1 MMTSVES
8 HRCNPRPRR
17 RIRILV
23 WLLFLPLIL
32 LASCEEEADRE
43 PSVAVGDIA
52 ISNENPFLNLLIQPI
67 PEKESYAENLEALR
81 VRVEAIEAEV
91 FKGVV
96 EAAKS
101 ADPVGELSQARADLG
116 EAVKLLQSKEGH
128 EPARCAAKL
137 RESIGAERQEIESK
151 VVTAKAGRSK
161 DNYLKILSGLEASME
176 KLDGIDK
183 DLAAVSSL
191 TERLEGE
198 LKEMMDV
205 YIDMKRFNGETE
217 AKAELL
223 ETLTEK
229 EKEWFPDRAG
239 VPGLPTTASAPT
251 PLEAHRAPMSGDA
264 LAVMEGT
271 RAGEVR
277 SFGGIEMVW
286 CPPGEFLMGSP
297 EDEADRNEDETQHR
311 VTLTRGFWMAK
322 KETTQGQWESL
333 TGENPSYFNGV
344 DLPGES
350 VSWEDVQGWLAGMN
364 QRNTLPSGWKWDL
377 PTEAQWEYA
386 CRAGTET
393 AYAGTLDTMAWYGN
407 NSGSKTNAVGTKKPN
422 AWGLYEMHGNVREWC
437 RDWYDDYDGGR
448 TDPTGPASG
457 SLRVARGGSWGNGA
471 AYCRSAYRLRLSPDY
486 RDSLLGFRPAAVP
499 VAR

>member
-1 MMTSVES
+1 MKTTVNA

-17 RIRILV
+17 RIRILG

-32 LASCEEEADRE
+32 LASCKEETDRE

-96 EAAKS
+96 AAAKS

-116 EAVKLLQSKEGH
+116 EAVKLLQSREGH
-128 EPARCAAKL
+128 EPGRCAEKL

-217 AKAELL
+217 AKTELL

-229 EKEWFPDRAG
+229 EKEWFPDKADELSPTEDSNINPDATKPSSGTNRRP
-239 VPGLPTTASAPT
+239 PGYPAS
-251 PLEAHRAPMSGDA
+251 G
-264 LAVMEGT
+264 
-271 RAGEVR
+271 AGETPKIASIRIHGWNEGLQAHPVYFY
-277 SFGGIEMVW
+277 S
-286 CPPGEFLMGSP
+286 GSSVIGDSQQREP
-297 EDEADRNEDETQHR
+297 VKAMAPIVKEAVEAGCRLEI
-311 VTLTRGFWMAK
+311 RGFSDASGNASRN
-322 KETTQGQWESL
+322 KEI
-333 TGENPSYFNGV
+333 
-344 DLPGES
+344 
-350 VSWEDVQGWLAGMN
+350 A
-364 QRNTLPSGWKWDL
+364 
-377 PTEAQWEYA
+377 EA
-386 CRAGTET
+386 RA
-393 AYAGTLDTMAWYGN
+393 
-407 NSGSKTNAVGTKKPN
+407 NAVGNELRKLGAAN
-422 AWGLYEMHGNVREWC
+422 SWSVSAEI
-437 RDWYDDYDGGR
+437 DAS
-448 TDPTGPASG
+448 ASG
-457 SLRVARGGSWGNGA
+457 ADRKGRRVEVSVA
-471 AYCRSAYRLRLSPDY
+471 AP
-486 RDSLLGFRPAAVP
+486 
-499 VAR
+499 

>member
-1 MMTSVES
+1 
-8 HRCNPRPRR
+8 
-17 RIRILV
+17 
-23 WLLFLPLIL
+23 L

-43 PSVAVGDIA
+43 PPVAVGDIA

-67 PEKESYAENLEALR
+67 PEKDSYAENLEALR
-81 VRVEAIEAEV
+81 VRVDAIETEV

-116 EAVKLLQSKEGH
+116 EAVKLLQSKDGH
-128 EPARCAAKL
+128 EPGRCAAKL
-137 RESIGAERQEIESK
+137 RESIGARRKELESK
-151 VVTAKAGRSK
+151 VVATGQTVK
-161 DNYLKILSGLEASME
+161 DRHMKKLNGIEVAME

-183 DLAAVSSL
+183 DLSALSSL
-191 TERLEGE
+191 TESLEGE
-198 LKEMMDV
+198 LKEIMELYVDTKSF
-205 YIDMKRFNGETE
+205 DGETA
-217 AKAELL
+217 AKTELL
-223 ETLTEK
+223 EILTEK
-229 EKEWFPDRAG
+229 EKEWFPDTAG
-239 VPGLPTTASAPT
+239 VPGLPTTASAPA

-271 RAGEVR
+271 CAGEVR

-297 EDEADRNEDETQHR
+297 EDEADRNDDETQHR

-344 DLPGES
+344 DLPGET

-393 AYAGTLDTMAWYGN
+393 AYAGTLDTMAWCGY
-407 NSGSKTNAVGTKKPN
+407 NSGSATNAVGTKKPN
-422 AWGLYEMHGNVREWC
+422 AWGLYDMHGNVWEWC
-437 RDWYDDYDGGR
+437 ADFYGDYGGGAA
-448 TDPTGPASG
+448 TDPTGPGSG
-457 SLRVARGGSWGNGA
+457 SGRVVRGGSWGSGA
-471 AYCRSAYRLRLSPDY
+471 ADCRSAGRNRYAPGY
-486 RDSLLGFRPAAVP
+486 HYYALGFRPAAVP